1 MKNLYGL
8 NEFEIRRKLN
18 DVKKGYVPVEDINLD
33 IDKTFNKKDIDIR
46 FNFIKSYA
54 KDFGKYGRV
63 VRCILDEERIARCY
77 ILSYETLD
85 LLLMI
90 RENENNNGK

>member
-18 DVKKGYVPVEDINLD
+18 DVRKGYVPVEDINLD
-33 IDKTFNKKDIDIR
+33 IDKTFNKRDIDIR
-46 FNFIKSYA
+46 FNVIESYA

-63 VRCILDEERIARCY
+63 VRCVLDEKKIAKCY
-77 ILSYETLD
+77 IFSYETLD